1 MRRSE
6 ISELEWCIDSKLLML
21 QIIKHVHT
29 FGWGARVCTSFTFS
43 LDWHAVGMLWHAGKR
58 PTARSSSMEAHLD
71 LSICL
76 VSLHVF
82 SLSCT
87 MPLCCIYFPRRTSEG
102 ARSSGR
108 QRQATHETQ
117 KYCAAPAFWGEEL
130 HNLRHWWT
138 LIGMEATKVE
148 QCWTLLNIIEQRVGW
163 RYSFSTRWRHRR
175 LMVLLRRCILRHG
188 LFAKKSAD
196 LWLLFTLSSR
206 EWKVS
211 FQKWF
216 ANVDLCS
223 HMYSRLLK
231 QKCT

>member
-1 MRRSE
+1 MFTHLVEGPVFALRLPFHWTDML
-6 ISELEWCIDSKLLML
+6 LECYGMQESDPRP
-21 QIIKHVHT
+21 
-29 FGWGARVCTSFTFS
+29 GARV
-43 LDWHAVGMLWHAGKR
+43 W
-58 PTARSSSMEAHLD
+58 SSSWF
-71 LSICL
+71 
-76 VSLHVF
+76 VN
-82 SLSCT
+82 LSCVSSCLFAELHYAT
-87 MPLCCIYFPRRTSEG
+87 MLHLFPKENIGRRKILRETATSDPWDPKVLCC
-102 ARSSGR
+102 A
-108 QRQATHETQ
+108 
-117 KYCAAPAFWGEEL
+117 AFWGEEL